1 MRNYIQNDGLL
12 NEIKLEDIILKIGV
26 VGKYIDDNLDLLL
39 KGNVVRRKLC
49 IFVNVWLMSNEVMV
63 YRG

>member
-1 MRNYIQNDGLL
+1 MRNYIQNDGLF